1 VLVACRHR
9 VEIHQSS
16 TNIRQRLF
24 DGARSLHADIE
35 LIMKKGFLLSSS
47 SSSSSKVVN
56 ERNKP
61 SSVILPDDQSQSRK
75 SRSNRVSNALLDL
88 EKDTTNKGL
97 SHLHPSSLLK
107 VVRMQNNDNND
118 ATDNDDNDD
127 DDDCITVD
135 NYEQDGGVQQQYNN
149 DGAGLPNKGTAVDG
163 AGFSNKFVY
172 GLSRVDIQAQWRQE
186 RMSIR
191 RQTTNNYSLAKQH
204 QHQLRQRQQFR
215 QEQNREQNREQHRE
229 ARAEITPEQLE
240 NRREQDREQHCQ
252 ARAEMTPEQLE
263 NRREQV
269 REQHCQAHAAE
280 GVQRTD
286 EVNNRGETF
295 SIDMIGRPTAAQ
307 LEGFE
312 FDQDKALFLFYE
324 NLHDHVND
332 LIQELDDC
340 EIGEG
345 WRWQPLSKRCVCH
358 GGQLACSTACT
369 ICEN

>member
-1 VLVACRHR
+1 VQTSR

-16 TNIRQRLF
+16 TNGKLASDHLF
-24 DGARSLHADIE
+24 DCASLHEDIE

-56 ERNKP
+56 EQNKP

-75 SRSNRVSNALLDL
+75 SSSSRVSNALLDL
-88 EKDTTNKGL
+88 DEDTTNVGDLDSNKCVL
-97 SHLHPSSLLK
+97 LPSHDEKSSHCC
-107 VVRMQNNDNND
+107 
-118 ATDNDDNDD
+118 DDQV
-127 DDDCITVD
+127 ITVD

-149 DGAGLPNKGTAVDG
+149 DGAGPPDEGTAAVPDEGTAVV
-163 AGFSNKFVY
+163 S
-172 GLSRVDIQAQWRQE
+172 IQRQRRLD
-186 RMSIR
+186 RMSVR
-191 RQTTNNYSLAKQH
+191 RQATNNYSLAQQH

-215 QEQNREQNREQHRE
+215 
-229 ARAEITPEQLE
+229 L
-240 NRREQDREQHCQ
+240 EQDREQHRE

-263 NRREQV
+263 NRREGERRARDELTQ
-269 REQHCQAHAAE
+269 EQLEFRQQQDRDQHRRATAAE
-280 GVQRTD
+280 GVQITE

-295 SIDMIGRPTAAQ
+295 SIDMIGRPTANQ

-312 FDQDKALFLFYE
+312 FDQDKALLLFYE
-324 NLHDHVND
+324 NSHDHVND

-358 GGQLACSTACT
+358 GGPLACSTRPQWHKR
-369 ICEN
+369 

>member
-1 VLVACRHR
+1 
-9 VEIHQSS
+9 
-16 TNIRQRLF
+16 
-24 DGARSLHADIE
+24 
-35 LIMKKGFLLSSS
+35 MKKGFLLSSS

-172 GLSRVDIQAQWRQE
+172 GLSRVDIQAQRRQE

-204 QHQLRQRQQFR
+204 QHQLRQGSSFVKSKIESKIESSIVKHVLKLLQSSWR
-215 QEQNREQNREQHRE
+215 
-229 ARAEITPEQLE
+229 IVE
-240 NRREQDREQHCQ
+240 NKI
-252 ARAEMTPEQLE
+252 E
-263 NRREQV
+263 NNIV
-269 REQHCQAHAAE
+269 
-280 GVQRTD
+280 
-286 EVNNRGETF
+286 
-295 SIDMIGRPTAAQ
+295 
-307 LEGFE
+307 
-312 FDQDKALFLFYE
+312 K
-324 NLHDHVND
+324 HV
-332 LIQELDDC
+332 L
-340 EIGEG
+340 
-345 WRWQPLSKRCVCH
+345 K
-358 GGQLACSTACT
+358 
-369 ICEN
+369 